1 MNSSSEKYILSFL
14 TNDDFIAYVV
24 HPTHQ
29 LAEKW
34 SNFFKKNPSLNV
46 YAQKARSI
54 ISGELQIDENLTEQE
69 LLELKK
75 QIVANCNISN
85 NN

>member
-1 MNSSSEKYILSFL
+1 MNTSTEKYILSFL
-14 TNDDFIAYVV
+14 MNDDFIEYVV
-24 HPTHQ
+24 HPTNQ